1 MATDTPQRLL
11 DAALDVFAEQG
22 YQAATIQQIVKRAG
36 TNIAAVNYH
45 FRDKANFYAEV
56 IVYGCEKDSS
66 APPDF
71 MQDNLQPEQQLLAF
85 IQWFLQRGLKIGKES
100 LLDQIH
106 MQELANPSPVLDKV
120 VEKLIRPVHLQLR
133 DIVAALLPENCAEE
147 TLRFHCFSVIGQCN
161 LYKIGKPI
169 MTRLY
174 PDIELDEQA
183 MQRLVQHIY
192 SVSLAGIRAE
202 HAQS

>member
-71 MQDNLQPEQQLLAF
+71 MLDNLKPEQQLFAF

-133 DIVAALLPENCAEE
+133 EIVATLLPDNSTEE

-174 PDIELDEQA
+174 PDIELDEKA

-202 HAQS
+202 HAHS